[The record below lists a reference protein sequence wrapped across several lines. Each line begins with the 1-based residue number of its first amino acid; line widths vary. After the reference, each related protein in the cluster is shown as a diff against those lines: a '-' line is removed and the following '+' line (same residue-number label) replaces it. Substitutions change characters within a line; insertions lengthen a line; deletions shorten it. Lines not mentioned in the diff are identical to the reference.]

1 MEREVALVR
10 VDVYSAHDA
19 FIGTIPTEELL
30 GFSHSDTLNGED
42 SVSITTL
49 FHLKAGYRLVW
60 KDEDGIAHEHI
71 CQDPKGYHNN
81 GVTLYTDT
89 ALNSICETFYDYIE
103 DKRPY
108 SYTFSQAL
116 QVALDPTRWS
126 VGTVDQSGTVS
137 SGLTFYHTSAR
148 EALQAILE
156 CGGELETVI
165 TVGGQGVTKRAVS
178 ILAHRGESSTHK
190 RFSYGKDITSV
201 SKTEHWG
208 AITACYGYG
217 KGVET
222 DSGGYGRKLTFGD
235 INNNKNYVEDA
246 DALKTY
252 GRPNG
257 SGFAHKFGTYEN
269 SDCEDASQLLAETK
283 AYLEEHK
290 VPGVTY
296 EADVV
301 DLVQFDRKWEGCGVG
316 DDVQLVDTEFEP
328 ELRLTGRVSKL
339 VVDYIGATR
348 SVTLGNVTETMASIY
363 QQQQA
368 EIANISRRSSNWD
381 ATTSASPSWLNTLMG
396 NLNEQFNTSGNSYC
410 FTSFEQ
416 GTIWSSVPLDE
427 NGKPTKTGGSAIQ
440 LCSQG
445 LRIASGTKSDG
456 TFDWRSFGTGKGFTA
471 DEINAG
477 TMTADRVRA
486 GLLTDEAGKNYW
498 NMDTGEFSLS
508 ASAGL
513 GKSTAGNV
521 VVSTDVQ
528 YGFSS
533 SASTEPTS
541 WSTTALWEQGK
552 HMWTRTKMTLADGST
567 EYSAA
572 RRIANAN
579 GIGAASVQEQYYLS
593 TSSSTQSGGSWTN
606 AQPSWIKGR
615 YYWTRSKITWS
626 DGTITYTT
634 PALARA
640 LTSGNQATDDLDDSL
655 TQTDIFNRLTNNG
668 TAQGIYMSNGQLYI
682 NGEYIKAGTVE
693 TDTLHS
699 SKNAYAKFSFNQNL
713 GTTNFD
719 IYDNKLINMFGVQ
732 CDGDTTNPIVNLKC
746 NGKAFLAV
754 TGTGV
759 TIQSGTNAGI
769 YISST
774 GIYANRNGTSVKL
787 V

>member
-42 SVSITTL
+42 SVSVTTL

-108 SYTFSQAL
+108 SYTFAQAL
-116 QVALDPTRWS
+116 AVALEPTRWS

-165 TVGGQGVTKRAVS
+165 TVSGQGVTKRAVN

-301 DLVQFDRKWEGCGVG
+301 DLVQFDRKWEGYGVG

-368 EIANISRRSSNWD
+368 ELANISRRSSNWD

-427 NGKPTKTGGSAIQ
+427 NGKPTKTGGTAIQ

-445 LRIASGTKSDG
+445 LRIASGTKADG

-508 ASAGL
+508 GSGDNGASITISDDSGELIHIGGDVTTGMRIRSPFDASTVPLSWAAYMLPLVYNSQDQRLQYSYSFGSTTPSVGKLKRDTVEETVYEGYIVSSSSGNLIMYVQYQTNDYLVADLVHSGSPKVLGGQSVEIITSYGIRFYYRRHGSTNWTVVNSIGNAAPQTSGVIGL
-513 GKSTAGNV
+513 YYTATDDAHGTYTTRKSAIKSTASSGTLIDFV
-521 VVSTDVQ
+521 LPMGALPASTPLDIKITMRRSIAQTIAKGGYSYSTNPVLT
-528 YGFSS
+528 
-533 SASTEPTS
+533 SAS
-541 WSTTALWEQGK
+541 AYYYGYCGDFR
-552 HMWTRTKMTLADGST
+552 MWMMSAD
-567 EYSAA
+567 
-572 RRIANAN
+572 
-579 GIGAASVQEQYYLS
+579 
-593 TSSSTQSGGSWTN
+593 
-606 AQPSWIKGR
+606 
-615 YYWTRSKITWS
+615 
-626 DGTITYTT
+626 
-634 PALARA
+634 
-640 LTSGNQATDDLDDSL
+640 
-655 TQTDIFNRLTNNG
+655 
-668 TAQGIYMSNGQLYI
+668 
-682 NGEYIKAGTVE
+682 
-693 TDTLHS
+693 
-699 SKNAYAKFSFNQNL
+699 
-713 GTTNFD
+713 
-719 IYDNKLINMFGVQ
+719 
-732 CDGDTTNPIVNLKC
+732 
-746 NGKAFLAV
+746 
-754 TGTGV
+754 
-759 TIQSGTNAGI
+759 
-769 YISST
+769 
-774 GIYANRNGTSVKL
+774 
-787 V
+787 

>member
-42 SVSITTL
+42 SVSVTTL

-108 SYTFSQAL
+108 SYTFAQAL
-116 QVALDPTRWS
+116 AVALEPTRWS

-165 TVGGQGVTKRAVS
+165 TVSGQGVTKRAVN

-368 EIANISRRSSNWD
+368 ELANISRRSSNWD

-471 DEINAG
+471 DEITAG
-477 TMTADRVRA
+477 TLTGRA
-486 GLLTDEAGKNYW
+486 IVGGSI
-498 NMDTGEFSLS
+498 TGTTI
-508 ASAGL
+508 
-513 GKSTAGNV
+513 KGNTITGGTI
-521 VVSTDVQ
+521 S
-528 YGFSS
+528 G
-533 SASTEPTS
+533 
-541 WSTTALWEQGK
+541 TT
-552 HMWTRTKMTLADGST
+552 
-567 EYSAA
+567 
-572 RRIANAN
+572 I
-579 GIGAASVQEQYYLS
+579 
-593 TSSSTQSGGSWTN
+593 SGGS
-606 AQPSWIKGR
+606 
-615 YYWTRSKITWS
+615 ITGS
-626 DGTITYTT
+626 NYSISSGSNEVSI
-634 PALARA
+634 
-640 LTSGNQATDDLDDSL
+640 SGNSVVAKSSNGEITIGNDLIIIEGQGESRISLDANSIFNGFPSISVTNKSGGEYISLGKGVVTGISAFSPVFLSGSGWGVMSGNSNNYNFHFVTNSSYLEIQTLFGSYGLSAWSSDERKKKYISDSKVTALDVINALRARRFKWRDVTDGLGNKYKGTWNECGLVAQEVEQVEPSFVIKIAEGTDDETYQISEPNLIPYLIKAVQELSMKVDSL
-655 TQTDIFNRLTNNG
+655 TARLAECG
-668 TAQGIYMSNGQLYI
+668 
-682 NGEYIKAGTVE
+682 
-693 TDTLHS
+693 
-699 SKNAYAKFSFNQNL
+699 
-713 GTTNFD
+713 
-719 IYDNKLINMFGVQ
+719 
-732 CDGDTTNPIVNLKC
+732 
-746 NGKAFLAV
+746 
-754 TGTGV
+754 
-759 TIQSGTNAGI
+759 
-769 YISST
+769 
-774 GIYANRNGTSVKL
+774 
-787 V
+787 